1 MKKKIWKTGIRL
13 IAIAAMLVPLSMNV
27 GKVFAQRSGELPTLP
42 EITPENIQALELLHW
57 IGEGAYSGDMAL
69 QKDGN
74 LIAAAT
80 TAGVKLLDKES
91 GEQTA
96 FIPIGS
102 QPTALAISADDSML
116 AAVVNLR
123 TGELVE
129 NVDGITYMQYKQ
141 QIQLYSLP
149 DGESLK
155 TFQDLGECADSN
167 IWAIAFTSDGSELV
181 FERKYAGRNTERRF
195 CALSLEGE
203 TEIRSIEVPQDAIM
217 AISPNGEW
225 AASVSG
231 EADTISLYDPQNF
244 NLVKEIEI
252 GNLETVQG
260 GSTLLFSQDGQ
271 YIGLNSYDVD
281 NEEYALQI
289 WDLQDDSLI
298 FSGNPS
304 MIEDIVQAF
313 DVDASGEK
321 LYFGTQSGYVEVYS
335 IASGEMTKQ
344 VEPSTWT
351 IYTPIANPG
360 GIPALEQ
367 SSAVKDVALSQDGT
381 SLIVS
386 DSLTSYGQSV
396 HVRVLAMP
404 ELAESFDFSG
414 PAVGSDDPAIAFSP
428 DSSQIALVGESDG
441 KVEIYNTQDGKLT
454 MTLDGHTQVANQV
467 IFSPDAKTIATGSND
482 NTIRLW
488 DAQSGELLHTL
499 EGHQARVNRLAFSPD
514 STWLVSG
521 ADDNTLKRWN
531 TADGSLLETLE
542 LGNEHWRVEFL
553 DILADNTSVVYR
565 ITKYPSPY
573 IGYINKQMIW
583 NTQSGDSKTIGG
595 SDIYLTRLSEENDLF
610 MGYSIGNSPG
620 WLVGTFQGDGSMR
633 IISTFRSPYGNG
645 ALSQGVVI
653 SPSKRLVISGNGF
666 GLHAWELKE
675 NALDFLGLVA
685 TQEAMPSYGNEY
697 LFSPDGK
704 YLAFT
709 NGDGT
714 AYLLGVVEP

>member
-1 MKKKIWKTGIRL
+1 MKKNILKTGMHWVIVL
-13 IAIAAMLVPLSMNV
+13 GMLLPFSMNV
-27 GKVFAQRSGELPTLP
+27 GEVQAQATSDSETLE
-42 EITPENIQALELLHW
+42 EITPENIQDLQLVRW
-57 IGEGAYSGDMAL
+57 VGEGAYTGDIA
-69 QKDGN
+69 QQNDGN

-91 GEQTA
+91 GEQTG
-96 FIPIGS
+96 FVPIGLE
-102 QPTALAISADDSML
+102 PTALTISPDGSTL
-116 AAVVNLR
+116 AVVVNLP
-123 TGELVE
+123 TGEL
-129 NVDGITYMQYKQ
+129 DGNARYVR

-149 DGESLK
+149 DGEMLEA
-155 TFQDLGECADSN
+155 FQDLGECADSN
-167 IWAIAFTSDGSELV
+167 IWAIAFTPDGAELI
-181 FERKYAGRNTERRF
+181 FEKKHGGQNTDRRF

-225 AASVSG
+225 AVSVSG

-244 NLVKEIEI
+244 KVVEEIEVDAV
-252 GNLETVQG
+252 ETV

-271 YIGLNSYDVD
+271 YIGLNSYSYDED
-281 NEEYALQI
+281 DEEYALQI
-289 WDLQDDSLI
+289 WKLEDGSLV
-298 FSGNPS
+298 FSDNPS
-304 MIEDIVQAF
+304 MIEDTARTF
-313 DVDASGEK
+313 DVDASGEN
-321 LYFGTQSGYVEVYS
+321 LYLGTQSGNVEAYS
-335 IASGEMTKQ
+335 LASGKMTKQ
-344 VEPSTWT
+344 VGSSTWT
-351 IYTPIANPG
+351 IYSPIANPG
-360 GIPALEQ
+360 GIPAAEQ
-367 SSAVKDVALSQDGT
+367 SSSIQNVMLSQDGE

-386 DSLTSYGQSV
+386 DSLTSYGQSI
-396 HVRVLAMP
+396 HIRVFATP

-467 IFSPDAKTIATGSND
+467 SFAPDGKMIATGSND

-521 ADDNTLKRWN
+521 ADDNTLRRWN
-531 TADGSLLETLE
+531 TADGNLLETLE
-542 LGNEHWRVEFL
+542 LGDEHWRVEFL
-553 DILADNTSVVYR
+553 DILTDNTSVVYR

-610 MGYSIGNSPG
+610 MGYSIGNSSG

-633 IISTFRSPYGNG
+633 IISTFKSPHGNG
-645 ALSQGVVI
+645 ALSHGVVI
-653 SPSKRLVISGNGF
+653 SPNKRLVISGNGF

-675 NALDFLGLVA
+675 NALNFLGLVA
-685 TQEAMPSYGNEY
+685 TQEAIPSYGNEY
-697 LFSPDGK
+697 IFSPDGK

-709 NGDGT
+709 NGDGI
-714 AYLLGVVEP
+714 AYLLGVTAP